1 MYSIDYLKQL
11 SNSTV
16 KLWIHKHMVDTE
28 GLLGEYAAH
37 HEIINGKLTFRM
49 ITFDEFFQHVE
60 SDINSDKITLDFAG
74 CGIKGPL
81 NLYLAIKKELNVEYL
96 NLFPV
101 ELKEQIIQHVSQ
113 HEYLK
118 KICDSYEGEI
128 PDMKTLLSMYYLS
141 YTLDH
146 KNEIYDIVLDYKM
159 RVVQYTLE
167 I

>member
-16 KLWIHKHMVDTE
+16 KLWIHKHMVDTD
-28 GLLGEYAAH
+28 GVIGEYAAH
-37 HEIINGKLTFRM
+37 HEMINGKLTFRM

-60 SDINSDKITLDFAG
+60 SDINSQDITFDFVG

-96 NLFPV
+96 NYFPV
-101 ELKEQIIQHVSQ
+101 ELKQQIIQYVSH

-118 KICDSYEGEI
+118 KLCDSYDGEL
-128 PDMKTLLSMYYLS
+128 PDTKTLLGMYYLA
-141 YTLDH
+141 YTLDN
-146 KNEIYDIVLDYKM
+146 KNEIYDILLDYKM
-159 RVVQYTLE
+159 RVVQYNLE